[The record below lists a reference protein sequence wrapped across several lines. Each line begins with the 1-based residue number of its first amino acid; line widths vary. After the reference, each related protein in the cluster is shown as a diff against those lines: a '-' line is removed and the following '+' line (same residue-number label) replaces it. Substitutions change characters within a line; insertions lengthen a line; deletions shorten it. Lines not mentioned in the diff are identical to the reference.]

1 MVRTPGLLVGA
12 LLFVIAI
19 TACGGYSDGGDDG
32 HSSETRTESATTSP
46 TAAPTLA
53 EVGRG
58 GATPA
63 PTVAMAMVAD
73 LAARLSTPPGSITV
87 VSLTPMTWP
96 NSCLGLGT
104 GGQVCAAV
112 LTPGWLAILRGPD
125 GTEYRYRGAG
135 ERFLPE
141 P

>member
-1 MVRTPGLLVGA
+1 
-12 LLFVIAI
+12 
-19 TACGGYSDGGDDG
+19 
-32 HSSETRTESATTSP
+32 
-46 TAAPTLA
+46 
-53 EVGRG
+53 
-58 GATPA
+58 
-63 PTVAMAMVAD
+63 MAMVAD

>member
-1 MVRTPGLLVGA
+1 MVRTPGLLLGA
-12 LLFVIAI
+12 LFFLIAI
-19 TACGGYSDGGDDG
+19 TACGGYSDGRDDG
-32 HSSETRTESATTSP
+32 HSSETRTESP

>member
-1 MVRTPGLLVGA
+1 MVRTLGLLLGA
-12 LLFVIAI
+12 LFFVIAI
-19 TACGGYSDGGDDG
+19 TACGGYSDGRDDG
-32 HSSETRTESATTSP
+32 HSSETRTESP

-63 PTVAMAMVAD
+63 PTVTMAMVAD
-73 LAARLSTPPGSITV
+73 VAARLSTPPGSITV